1 MKKRVFTAV
10 LCLTMILS
18 ISMIP
23 ANAATAGLHN
33 FKKTQSYT
41 TGQFADVPANNT
53 FAKNIQTAYEY
64 GVMNGSSANVFGVK
78 DNITRLA
85 AVIIACRLHS
95 IYNTGTVN
103 IDEEY
108 SYIDFSLRYMLYAEE
123 HGIYM
128 PGGNI
133 RLNAT
138 REEFAA
144 ILGSALPDEALPA
157 INKVSDNAIPDVIVN
172 TKNAKAVYRLYR
184 AGVIT
189 GSDAKGTFY
198 PNAFI
203 TRGAA
208 CAIATRMVDSA
219 LRKQITLDSRE
230 SLSRRG
236 TVAVTPTE
244 INIDNREAT
253 AVVSFMLGAAD
264 DYGSAGLSPK
274 ADYDSNVV
282 NVLWGNWQF
291 WTSDNGS
298 EMMLPITLVPVANG
312 ETTVR
317 IYQAENPNVCCEIH
331 VTVSG
336 RAK

>member
-1 MKKRVFTAV
+1 MKKRLMSAI
-10 LCLTMILS
+10 LCLAMILT
-18 ISMIP
+18 IGVIP
-23 ANAATAGLHN
+23 ASAATAGLHN
-33 FKKTQSYT
+33 FKKTQTYT
-41 TGQFADVPANNT
+41 VGQFNDVSADNT
-53 FAKNIQTAYEY
+53 FAANIKTAYEY
-64 GVMNGSSANVFGVK
+64 GIMNGGSESVFGVK

-108 SYIDFSLRYMLYAEE
+108 SYLDFSLRYMLYAEGN
-123 HGIYM
+123 GIYM

-144 ILGSALPDEALPA
+144 ILGSALPDEALSA
-157 INKVSDNAIPDVIVN
+157 INKVSDNSIPDVLVN
-172 TKNAKAVYRLYR
+172 SKNGEAIYRLYR

-189 GSDAKGTFY
+189 GSDFKGTFY

-230 SLSRRG
+230 SLSQRG

-244 INIDNREAT
+244 INVGNREAT
-253 AVVSFMLGAAD
+253 AVVSFFMGDAK
-264 DYGSAGLSPK
+264 DYGNAGLAPK
-274 ADYDSNVV
+274 ADYDSNIV

-291 WTSDNGS
+291 WTTADGS
-298 EMMLPITLVPVANG
+298 EMMLPITIVPVANG
-312 ETTVR
+312 ETTIK

-331 VTVSG
+331 VTVTG